1 MNDPKIAQGDR
12 LNRNPDNIIFT
23 ITKSKQRSALRRFTA
38 NPAFECPKD
47 TRNTGYYFSLGSEG
61 LESVN
66 RQSCCRT
73 ITKKLVEADGI
84 EPTTSGLQSRRS
96 PN

>member
-1 MNDPKIAQGDR
+1 MTTQGNR

-23 ITKSKQRSALRRFTA
+23 ITKSSGNLPDGFSPQ
-38 NPAFECPKD
+38 NPAQTLSIGRCKYWIILVPRFGRVD
-47 TRNTGYYFSLGSEG
+47 DRRSSGLAILTTR
-61 LESVN
+61 
-66 RQSCCRT
+66 
-73 ITKKLVEADGI
+73 KLVEADGI